1 MASPFSRTLRS
12 LAADGSSRSW
22 LVWGLAGALSAA
34 WLTWFV
40 AGTVTVFEVSRAARL
55 EAVSAAHPVAALHGG
70 ALVRSSL
77 VLGRPVR
84 AGEVLVEL
92 DARSATLRL
101 REEQQRLQSLP
112 ARRKALVAEL
122 QALQEASR
130 HEQQAVQ
137 SAALVAEARMR
148 EAAAQLAFA
157 RDYERR
163 LAEEVRGGGVAE
175 VDLLRARADAR
186 RQAAQLDA
194 LGAEPQRL
202 AADAQARAGQQRSRV
217 EALQGQV
224 AALDAEAALLAT
236 SVARLET
243 EIDRLRVRAPVDG
256 TLAELAALRPGAWVA
271 EGQHVATVL
280 PPGRLRVVAEFSPA
294 TALGRLKP
302 GQVARVRLDGFSWA
316 QHGSLTARVQQVAGE
331 VRERQLRAEL
341 ELDAAG
347 VPPGLAPQHGLSGT
361 VEVALEEVSPA
372 LLLLRSLGRSM
383 APALPVSTA
392 VAATR

>member
-12 LAADGSSRSW
+12 LGADGSRLSW
-22 LVWGLAGALSAA
+22 GLWVLAGALGAA

-40 AGTVTVFEVSRAARL
+40 GSTVTVFEVSRAARL
-55 EAVSAAHPVAALHGG
+55 EAVTAAHPVAALQGG

-77 VLGRPVR
+77 ALGRTVR

-112 ARRKALVAEL
+112 ARRKAVGAEL
-122 QALQEASR
+122 QALQEATR
-130 HEQQAVQ
+130 NDQQAVQ
-137 SAALVAEARMR
+137 SAVLAAEARVR
-148 EAAAQLAFA
+148 ESAAQLAFA

-163 LAEEVRGGGVAE
+163 LADEVRGGGVAE

-202 AADAQARAGQQRSRV
+202 ALDAQARAGQQRSRI
-217 EALQGQV
+217 EALQGQL
-224 AALDAEAALLAT
+224 AALDAEAALLST

-256 TLAELAALRPGAWVA
+256 TLAEAAPLKPGAWVA

-280 PPGRLRVVAEFSPA
+280 PPGRLRVVADFSPA

-302 GQVARVRLDGFSWA
+302 GQEARVRLDGFSWA
-316 QHGSLTARVQQVAGE
+316 QHGSLAARVHLVAGE
-331 VRERQLRAEL
+331 VRDRQLRAEL
-341 ELDAAG
+341 ELDTAG
-347 VPPGLAPQHGLSGT
+347 VPPGLVPQHGLSGT
-361 VEVALEEVSPA
+361 VEVALEQVSPA
-372 LLLLRSLGRSM
+372 LLLLRSLGRGV
-383 APALPVSTA
+383 APAAPAPTALAST
-392 VAATR
+392 R